1 LNLNIYKNKA
11 IVSLKILLMYNR
23 SKIESRANK
32 LFSNFD
38 KDFVDVN
45 FKPHIEQK
53 ILKYQTIHIL
63 NFISIFKKDNEVCA
77 VDFSSTGTGKT
88 YTAIALC
95 AQLDYEPI
103 IICPKSVIC
112 YWKDVCDF
120 FDVKPR
126 TIINYEAIKNGKE
139 LDDNMTKKKSD
150 IVDLTEKGFVW
161 KNINKNKNI
170 ILFDEAHR
178 CKNHKSLNGKL
189 LLSVKGKC
197 RILLLSATIAQK
209 YDDFKIFGYMLGF
222 YKQMKQGT
230 KWIQSLIREE
240 MFKLSNNNNSQL
252 TTAIYPKKGSRM
264 TYSDMSKFVSPN
276 HITTQCYYL
285 DDKNEE
291 IMKNEYEFLKK
302 NTNHPL
308 TEQLKARQK
317 IEEIKIPILV
327 DLAEKY
333 LEEGNSV
340 VIFVNFLLSLDH
352 LLKYFAK
359 KNIDCSCVFGDQTIE
374 ERTNHIN
381 KFQDNTVKLILCM
394 IQAGS
399 ESISLHDL
407 DGNHPRVS
415 LISPSFS
422 GKELLQSLGRIY
434 RTGVKSRVEQKIIF
448 CDVKIERQICEKIKE
463 KVQFM
468 NNFADYDK
476 LDPDDFS
483 IKL

>member
-1 LNLNIYKNKA
+1 
-11 IVSLKILLMYNR
+11 MHNR
-23 SKIESRANK
+23 FKIESRAK
-32 LFSNFD
+32 GMFKQFD
-38 KDFVDVN
+38 NDFADVN
-45 FKPHIEQK
+45 FKPNIEKK
-53 ILKYQTIHIL
+53 ILKYQTLHIL
-63 NFISIFKKDNEVCA
+63 NFISIFKKNNEACA

-120 FDVKPR
+120 FEVKPK
-126 TIINYEAIKNGKE
+126 TIINYESIKVGKE
-139 LDDNMTKKKSD
+139 LDDNMTKKKSE
-150 IVDLTEKGFVW
+150 IIEI
-161 KNINKNKNI
+161 KNNNFEWQNIDKNKNI

-189 LLSVKGKC
+189 LLSTKNKC

-209 YDDFKIFGYMLGF
+209 YEDFKIFGYMLGF
-222 YKQMKQGT
+222 YKQLRQGT

-240 MFKLSNNNNSQL
+240 MFKFTSSGESQL
-252 TTAIYPKKGSRM
+252 TSVIYPKKGSRM
-264 TYSDMSKFVSPN
+264 TYSDMSKYISPN
-276 HITTQCYYL
+276 HITTQCYSL
-285 DDKNEE
+285 DEKNET
-291 IMKNEYEFLKK
+291 ILKK
-302 NTNHPL
+302 EYDFLRKNANNPL
-308 TEQLKARQK
+308 AEQLKARQK
-317 IEEIKIPILV
+317 IEEIKVPIIA

-333 LEEGNSV
+333 LDEGNSV
-340 VIFVNFLLSLDH
+340 VIFVNFLLSLEY
-352 LLKYFAK
+352 LLKHFIK
-359 KNIDCSCVFGDQTIE
+359 KNIDCVCVFGDQTLQ
-374 ERTNHIN
+374 ERTEHIN
-381 KFQDNTVKLILCM
+381 KFQENSVRLIICM

-422 GKELLQSLGRIY
+422 GKDLLQALGRIY

-448 CDVKIERQICEKIKE
+448 CDVKIERLICDKIKE
-463 KVQFM
+463 KIQFM

-476 LDPDDFS
+476 MNPDDFS